1 MDMSDRD
8 PFLTPADVEHL
19 AEDRSAEP
27 RILLVQKIVRTA
39 ELGLMAPGAQET
51 ARDLLLR
58 LARDTVLQV
67 REAVAWQV
75 YNSPLLN
82 DELAHALATDV
93 TSVAFPLLRHADSL
107 ADSILLE
114 VIGQDDAAKHLAIA
128 ARRALSATVSHS
140 LAKVGNLAVIATLAG
155 NAGADLSEKTLQG
168 LADRYAHVPLIA
180 EPLAGRE
187 LLPASVVERLVAGA
201 SNLVRDMLIDRYHL
215 SPVLVKELVAHGR
228 DSATLALLRPLG
240 RSGMDSRAMA
250 VHLHDSGRLGLPLLL
265 RALCAGDFDFF
276 AAGLSVRSRVATGNV
291 AALLADG
298 TGEGLRALLGHAHV
312 PKRLQ
317 QPFLLAHQVAQK
329 RGYAGGDS
337 GRSDYQAAALATL
350 YAKCGQS
357 EERAMDD
364 LLLQLFDCKDDQL
377 VDAAM
382 DQAGVLF
389 VPVRGTPPGVK
400 RR

>member
-1 MDMSDRD
+1 MTDSDIV
-8 PFLTPADVEHL
+8 LSPADAERL
-19 AEDRSAEP
+19 AGDRSAEP
-27 RILLVQKIVRTA
+27 RIALVQKIVRTA
-39 ELGLMAPGAQET
+39 ELGLLAPGAFET

-58 LARDTVLQV
+58 LAHDTVQQV

-82 DELAHALATDV
+82 DELARRLATDV
-93 TSVAFPLLRHADSL
+93 ASVAFPVLRHAEHL

-114 VIGQDDAAKHLAIA
+114 VIGQGEAAKQMAIA
-128 ARRALSATVSHS
+128 ARLTLSKTVSAS
-140 LAKVGNLAVIATLAG
+140 LADVGNLAVVATLAG
-155 NAGADLSEKTLQG
+155 NAGAAISDQTLNR

-201 SNLVRDMLIDRYHL
+201 SSLVRDTLIRRHRL
-215 SPVLVKELVAHGR
+215 SSILATEMAQHGR

-240 RSGMDSRAMA
+240 RSGMDARAMA
-250 VHLHDSGRLGLPLLL
+250 VHLHSSGRLGLPIIL
-265 RALCAGDFDFF
+265 RAQCSGDFDFF
-276 AAGLSVRSRVATGNV
+276 AAAMSVRSRVAGANV

-312 PKRLQ
+312 PKRLF
-317 QPFLLAHQVAQK
+317 QPFLLAHQLAQEMN
-329 RGYAGGDS
+329 YPGGDH
-337 GRSDYQAAALATL
+337 GRADYQAAVLALL

-364 LLLQLFDCKDDQL
+364 LLLQLFDSKDEQM

-382 DQAGVLF
+382 DQAGILF
-389 VPVRGTPPGVK
+389 VPLRGTPPQG
-400 RR
+400 